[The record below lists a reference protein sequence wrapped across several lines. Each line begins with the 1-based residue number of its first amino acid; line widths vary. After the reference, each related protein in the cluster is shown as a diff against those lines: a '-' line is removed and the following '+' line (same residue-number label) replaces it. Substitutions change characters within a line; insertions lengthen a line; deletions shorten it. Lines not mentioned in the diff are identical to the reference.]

1 MSILHQTSNFF
12 RIYRYLCGE
21 SEVPD
26 IYHFWSSVSLL
37 AAAVEDR
44 VWYQKFK
51 HERLYPNLFILLVG
65 PSGLGKGTAIGHMV
79 RIADKSLTINK
90 YRGRVTGAHL
100 IDHLGKPF
108 IDEWG
113 RRCISNPRL
122 WLIMDELQNDVS
134 GNKKMIEDFIYLMT
148 ELYTASN
155 YTVQTGTRTHGQINI
170 KEPIINWF
178 AGTTEDDLREILSQR
193 LLRSGFTARTCFVF
207 GEYDFDLRIPKIKYP
222 DDYEEIFT
230 HLCLRLWMLQQT
242 TGPFLLTET
251 ADLEIDKW
259 YMKRPSPSE
268 ELLYSSWK
276 RQHDLLLKFAMILCI
291 GDGGPQVIQHR
302 HVIQSKNMVGKVFE
316 SAEKLISTASE
327 TIETKPS
334 NDVGRYIKRHG
345 QVQHTPASRYFRSMR
360 GMNGVTFRKAVGSLA
375 NDGVVRIGKTE
386 MGGLVYTW
394 VG

>member
-1 MSILHQTSNFF
+1 M
-12 RIYRYLCGE
+12 
-21 SEVPD
+21 
-26 IYHFWSSVSLL
+26 SLL

-90 YRGRVTGAHL
+90 YRGRVTGPHL

-108 IDEWG
+108 TDEWG
-113 RRCISNPRL
+113 RRCISNPKL

-178 AGTTEDDLREILSQR
+178 AGTTEDDLREILTQR

-207 GEYDFDLRIPKIKYP
+207 GEYDFDLRIPRIKYP
-222 DDYEEIFT
+222 DDYEEILV

-242 TGPFLLTET
+242 TGPFLVTES

-259 YMKRPSPSE
+259 YMKRPSPDE

-291 GDGGPQVIQHR
+291 GDGGPLVIQHR
-302 HVIQSKNMVGKVFE
+302 HVIQGKNMVGKVFE

-327 TIETKPS
+327 TVETKPS
-334 NDVGRYIKRHG
+334 NDVARYLKRHG

-386 MGGLVYTW
+386 TGGLVYTW
-394 VG
+394 IG